1 MRNMLELSCN
11 RSLLMFESIKVF
23 NERRKA
29 LPARTQV
36 TLVVDFLNWLD
47 QGCTPR
53 QTIQLMH
60 SMALELR
67 DKDLSR
73 ALENVQ
79 SRLSEGKTL
88 ADALQPWVSE
98 ELYLMLASG
107 APIPTILSSIE
118 RYQQMLIQQQ
128 ALRQTLVSKMSYPLV
143 LCIVALLSLFGVG
156 HFVMP
161 RLSSLL
167 NSGSNNTAQWPWWSS
182 LLLDLT
188 ALFPYVLMVLV
199 AGLLVFAVA
208 VNKVLPNQQR
218 NGIFGIFAVGLRNSG
233 VYQIYRG
240 WYAVSVLNRL
250 RLLLSRGF
258 SLGHVAER
266 LQRNSSG
273 LAQFHFMFM
282 RSKMAQGETD
292 LCDIMNSGLL
302 DQTSVLRLRM
312 SVGRGVSRAEQLEM
326 IAQGIEKRT
335 GRIIKSRLQRL
346 VVGTYSFAFLIL
358 SVVVLGIG
366 QMIFKIVSQWQ

>member
-1 MRNMLELSCN
+1 
-11 RSLLMFESIKVF
+11 MFESIKVF

-335 GRIIKSRLQRL
+335 SRIIKSRLQRL

-366 QMIFKIVSQWQ
+366 QMIFRIVSQWQ

>member
-88 ADALQPWVSE
+88 ADALRPWVSE

-128 ALRQTLVSKMSYPLV
+128 RSEEHTSELQSRPHLV
-143 LCIVALLSLFGVG
+143 C
-156 HFVMP
+156 
-161 RLSSLL
+161 
-167 NSGSNNTAQWPWWSS
+167 
-182 LLLDLT
+182 
-188 ALFPYVLMVLV
+188 
-199 AGLLVFAVA
+199 
-208 VNKVLPNQQR
+208 
-218 NGIFGIFAVGLRNSG
+218 
-233 VYQIYRG
+233 
-240 WYAVSVLNRL
+240 
-250 RLLLSRGF
+250 RLLLEKKKKY
-258 SLGHVAER
+258 ER
-266 LQRNSSG
+266 SCLG
-273 LAQFHFMFM
+273 LAIA
-282 RSKMAQGETD
+282 SA
-292 LCDIMNSGLL
+292 LNLL
-302 DQTSVLRLRM
+302 TK
-312 SVGRGVSRAEQLEM
+312 
-326 IAQGIEKRT
+326 I
-335 GRIIKSRLQRL
+335 
-346 VVGTYSFAFLIL
+346 FLIIVFL
-358 SVVVLGIG
+358 LPL
-366 QMIFKIVSQWQ
+366 IFIFLTLISTLTLLHMPHLLTICCYV